1 MSHDAPDLE
10 KLTAASGSTAAE
22 TRRGRTPAQ
31 RRDRAR
37 LVAAGIIGALIAAF
51 AVVNFNHVKVHWI
64 ITTGQTPLI
73 IVIAVAF
80 LLGMLVDRL
89 LIRARRK
96 RRS

>member
-10 KLTAASGSTAAE
+10 KLTAAPGSTPD
-22 TRRGRTPAQ
+22 TRGARTPA

-37 LVAAGIIGALIAAF
+37 LAAAGIVGALIAAF
-51 AVVNFNHVKVHWI
+51 AIVNLNDVKVHWLL
-64 ITTGQTPLI
+64 TTGQTPLI

-96 RRS
+96 RR

>member
-10 KLTAASGSTAAE
+10 KLTAAPGSTADTGRA
-22 TRRGRTPAQ
+22 RTPA

-37 LVAAGIIGALIAAF
+37 LVAAGILGALIAAF
-51 AVVNFNHVKVHWI
+51 AIVNLNDVKVHWLL
-64 ITTGQTPLI
+64 TTGQTPLI